1 MRCCSILKSSLL
13 KKIGNSA
20 DKQTYWGMQGRLR
33 STERSRAKQ
42 TLTTNASRKL
52 RKTQGAKRA
61 NAWLLLRFTTH
72 THTPS
77 VARFVLQRVFLRF
90 LKSHFIATAVFLSKE
105 REVCTDTQYFLCND
119 TNSKRFESEVD
130 FLR

>member
-52 RKTQGAKRA
+52 RKTLGAKRA

-72 THTPS
+72 TYTKRCS
-77 VARFVLQRVFLRF
+77 VCFTTSLFALSQVSFHCYGGVFEQG
-90 LKSHFIATAVFLSKE
+90 T
-105 REVCTDTQYFLCND
+105 
-119 TNSKRFESEVD
+119 
-130 FLR
+130 